1 MLPTNRMQF
10 GGGMDTRAD
19 QTNMPPDRVRDIAN
33 VDVAANGIGFVREG
47 FTPTGLLPGARC
59 LQGFDTFALCAQ
71 GDGLYRVDYPLA
83 TTLIATGLNP
93 NSPVAYTQHAG
104 AVWFTDG
111 DMLGCVA
118 ADGRS
123 TERVGL
129 PTPASPNIRAAGIGG
144 LTPGRYGLALSFVS
158 ATEESGISAITFTYT
173 TAGVELLH
181 IPPAPAGCDVR
192 VYMTQ
197 PDGDRLYHALDIP
210 AGLIPPI
217 LISTQ
222 AEGKVATN
230 QYLTQTPGGRLLAG
244 YNGRMYVARDNVL
257 YFSEPL
263 HYGLTSLQHGFV
275 LYESEIT
282 LLQAVESGLYV
293 GTREHLHYLAGD
305 GPNAARTKLAAP
317 APVPWSGLSV
327 PAGMLEKDFA
337 QRGGLYAAWL
347 AHDGYYLGTP
357 DGSVIPLQ
365 SDRIGGLAG
374 DATASVLAPA
384 RGINR
389 VITTV
394 E

>member
-10 GGGMDTRAD
+10 AGGIDTKTD
-19 QTNMPPDRVRDIAN
+19 PTNMPAGRVRDIAN
-33 VDVAANGIGFVREG
+33 IDVTADGIGFVREG

-59 LQGFDTFALCAQ
+59 MQGFDTFALCAQ
-71 GDGLYRVDYPLA
+71 GGGLYRIDYPLA
-83 TTLIATGLNP
+83 ATLIATGLHPIN
-93 NSPVAYTQHAG
+93 PVAYTRHAG
-104 AVWFTDG
+104 RVWFTDG
-111 DMLGCVA
+111 DMLGCVS
-118 ADGRS
+118 ADGHS
-123 TERVGL
+123 TVRVGL
-129 PTPASPNIRAAGIGG
+129 PTPASPNIRTVGAGG

-181 IPPAPAGCDVR
+181 IPPAPTGCDVR

-210 AGLIPPI
+210 AGLVPPI

-244 YNGRMYVARDNVL
+244 YNGRMYVARGNVL

-263 HYGLTSLQHGFV
+263 HYGLTALQHGFV

-293 GTREHLHYLAGD
+293 GTRAHLHYLAGD
-305 GPNAARTKLAAP
+305 GPNAARTKMAAP
-317 APVPWSGLSV
+317 APVPWSGLAV

-365 SDRIGGLAG
+365 SDRVGGLAG
-374 DATASVLAPA
+374 DATASVLAPV